1 MLTRIAFVLI
11 AGFWVTMNILLW
23 RTEFGSSD
31 DVASAVPAT
40 LVWEKILTAPDSSS
54 LSVVRGGKKIGF
66 GNWVTSVGEEWAKVG
81 DENIPT
87 SQPEKIRGY
96 RLRFEGSA
104 VVAELTNRLRFEL
117 SLKLGPKREWQ
128 EFNSRVSSRPQVWE
142 IRSSALEQT
151 LRLKVEDGETRFERV
166 FKFTELQNPAAL
178 AREFIG
184 PFAVPVL
191 NGLGLPMDSQKSD
204 GLSLGVQWTA
214 AEDVMRIGRT
224 QVRVYRLQTRL
235 LDRYQV
241 KVLVSRVG
249 EILRVELPGDVTL
262 VNDQLTI
269 L

>member
-1 MLTRIAFVLI
+1 MLTRATFVLI

-23 RTEFGSSD
+23 RAEFGSRND
-31 DVASAVPAT
+31 RASAVPAS

-54 LSVVRGGKKIGF
+54 LSVVRDGKKIGF
-66 GNWVTSVGEEWAKVG
+66 GHWITSVGEEWAKID

-87 SQPEKIRGY
+87 GQLSKIRGY

-117 SLKLGPKREWQ
+117 SLKLGPKREWE
-128 EFNSRVSSRPQVWE
+128 EFNARVSSRPQAWE

-151 LRLKVEDGETRFERV
+151 LQLKVQDDETRFERI
-166 FKFTELQNPAAL
+166 FTFSELQNPAAL

-191 NGLGLPMDSQKSD
+191 NGLGLPMDSQKS
-204 GLSLGVQWTA
+204 GGFSLGVNWTA
-214 AEDVMRIGRT
+214 AEDMMRIGRT

-235 LDRYQV
+235 LDRYPV